1 MSVER
6 HHAQEENV
14 GAYLLSALTEIETR
28 AFEQHLEECPVCQDE
43 LDRLRPAVD
52 ALPRSVSPVSP
63 PASLRASLMATV
75 NADAREARGEARSE
89 ARRHGLARRL
99 RERIS
104 GLNGALTG
112 MRPGVAWV
120 AASTVLL
127 AGILGGATGLYAISE
142 VTSDDNG
149 AQSETVAAKV
159 DKTRVPNGSGSL
171 VVPAD
176 SRDGAVLRVHGLPT
190 LENDSVYQV
199 WLRRNGEVISQS
211 TFTVGEDGEG
221 AAVTDDLESADAV
234 MITRERAP
242 RAKAPTEDPI
252 VRVRL

>member
-6 HHAQEENV
+6 HRAQEENV
-14 GAYLLSALTEIETR
+14 GAYLLSALTEIEER
-28 AFEQHLEECPVCQDE
+28 AFEKHLEDCPICQDE
-43 LDRLRPAVD
+43 VDRLRPAVH
-52 ALPRSVSPVSP
+52 ALPRSIDPVNP
-63 PASLRASLMATV
+63 PKALKTSLMATV
-75 NADAREARGEARSE
+75 KADAREAAEE
-89 ARRHGLARRL
+89 ARRHSMTRRL

-104 GLNGALTG
+104 GLNDALTG

-120 AASTVLL
+120 AASIVLL
-127 AGILGGATGLYAISE
+127 TGVLAGASGLYAISD
-142 VTSDDNG
+142 VSSGDDRL
-149 AQSETVAAKV
+149 QSETVAAKV

-176 SRDGAVLRVHGLPT
+176 ARDGAVLRVHGLPT

-199 WLRRNGEVISQS
+199 WLKRGSEVISQS

-221 AAVTDDLESADAV
+221 AAAVTDNLESADAV

-242 RAKAPTEDPI
+242 RAKAPTENAI
-252 VRVRL
+252 LRVRL

>member
-6 HHAQEENV
+6 HRAQEENV
-14 GAYLLSALTEIETR
+14 GAYLLSALTEIEER
-28 AFEQHLEECPVCQDE
+28 AFEKHLEDCPICQDE
-43 LDRLRPAVD
+43 VDRLRPAVH
-52 ALPRSVSPVSP
+52 ALPRSVDPVNP
-63 PASLRASLMATV
+63 PKALKTSLMATV
-75 NADAREARGEARSE
+75 KADAREAAGE
-89 ARRHGLARRL
+89 ARRHGMTRRL

-104 GLNGALTG
+104 GLNDALTG

-120 AASTVLL
+120 AASIVLL
-127 AGILGGATGLYAISE
+127 TGVLAGASGLYAISG
-142 VTSDDNG
+142 VTTDEDRPQAVS
-149 AQSETVAAKV
+149 AKV

-176 SRDGAVLRVHGLPT
+176 ARDGAVLRVHGLPT

-199 WLRRNGEVISQS
+199 WLKRKDEVISQS

-221 AAVTDDLESADAV
+221 AAAVTDSLEAADAV

-242 RAKAPTEDPI
+242 RAKAPTEPSI
-252 VRVRL
+252 LRVAL